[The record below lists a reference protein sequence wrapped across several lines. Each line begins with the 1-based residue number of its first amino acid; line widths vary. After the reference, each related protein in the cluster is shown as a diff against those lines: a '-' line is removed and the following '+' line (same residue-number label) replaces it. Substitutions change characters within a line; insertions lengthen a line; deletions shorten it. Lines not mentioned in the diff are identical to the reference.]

1 MKPKEMDKLIQ
12 HFDTYFK
19 QSEPTVLHP
28 IVMEPHSDALV
39 YKPNEAFPYWK
50 MVTMGASDYKM
61 SAPINS
67 LGNRNEY
74 MMFIDPSEDLTDK
87 EVSDWY
93 FKKLI
98 TVAMYPVVTGTF
110 VTFWHS
116 MEWPT
121 EDGDEMVGAFLEMPE
136 VVEDV
141 GVLRCKLGLMKTVVC
156 LQVILLNRE
165 ELDKLLEIG
174 NERFAEFV
182 YPEEG
187 ERHFICERSRS
198 DKF

>member
-28 IVMEPHSDALV
+28 IVMEPHIDALV

-93 FKKLI
+93 FKKALLSHS
-98 TVAMYPVVTGTF
+98 GTAWSGRRKMGMKWSAH
-110 VTFWHS
+110 FWKC
-116 MEWPT
+116 
-121 EDGDEMVGAFLEMPE
+121 
-136 VVEDV
+136 
-141 GVLRCKLGLMKTVVC
+141 R
-156 LQVILLNRE
+156 
-165 ELDKLLEIG
+165 
-174 NERFAEFV
+174 
-182 YPEEG
+182 
-187 ERHFICERSRS
+187 RSWRM
-198 DKF
+198 

>member
-1 MKPKEMDKLIQ
+1 
-12 HFDTYFK
+12 
-19 QSEPTVLHP
+19 
-28 IVMEPHSDALV
+28 
-39 YKPNEAFPYWK
+39 
-50 MVTMGASDYKM
+50 
-61 SAPINS
+61 
-67 LGNRNEY
+67 
-74 MMFIDPSEDLTDK
+74 
-87 EVSDWY
+87 
-93 FKKLI
+93 
-98 TVAMYPVVTGTF
+98 
-110 VTFWHS
+110 
-116 MEWPT
+116 
-121 EDGDEMVGAFLEMPE
+121 MVGAFLEMPE